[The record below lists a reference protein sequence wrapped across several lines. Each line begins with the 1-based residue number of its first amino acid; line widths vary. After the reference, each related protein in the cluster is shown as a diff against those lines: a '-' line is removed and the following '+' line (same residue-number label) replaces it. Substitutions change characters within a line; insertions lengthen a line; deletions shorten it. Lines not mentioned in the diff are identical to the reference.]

1 MTDSEKLDLLLEKV
15 IGIEGNVSKVRICRK
30 NQLI

>member
-15 IGIEGNVSKVRICRK
+15 GTIEKKYQILN
-30 NQLI
+30 